1 MDWKME
7 IDASPPRLRS
17 PCVAYRGSRTRLRP
31 LWAWS
36 RRPLR
41 RLEPAREDSRAD
53 GPCLVHLVR
62 KVEGTRPLR
71 EFAQALR
78 AHPPGVEHELV
89 LAMKGFSAPEDARD
103 HLRAVEDLRPR
114 VLFFP
119 DRRFDL
125 GVYFAAAARLRRDRY
140 CFVNSNGRPLVDG
153 WLAKLDAALGGVGVG
168 QVGVTGSWASQ
179 HSWLTYSMGLPSAYR
194 NLMPPASLARR
205 LLLEVELDRYG
216 KARRSLSEAARARLR
231 TLVRVP
237 EELLGFA
244 PFPTPH
250 LRPNTFM
257 ISHAALSEL
266 RLFVVVSKMDTLA
279 LESGRES
286 ITSQLRRLGLTSL
299 VVDRDGAVYGPERW
313 DRSRTLWQG
322 RQEGLLVADNQTRYY
337 AEGDDARRE
346 ILSTLAWGPAADPR
360 PRLSQPRAR

>member
-1 MDWKME
+1 M
-7 IDASPPRLRS
+7 
-17 PCVAYRGSRTRLRP
+17 RP
-31 LWAWS
+31 VWAWT

-41 RLEPAREDSRAD
+41 RLEPVREDGSAG

-62 KVEGTRPLR
+62 KVEGTGPLR
-71 EFAQALR
+71 EFGQALR
-78 AHPPGVEHELV
+78 AHPPGTEYELV
-89 LAMKGFSAPEDARD
+89 LAMKGFSSPQDALP
-103 HLRAVEDLRPR
+103 HLRAVADLEPR
-114 VLFFP
+114 VMFFP

-153 WLAKLDAALGGVGVG
+153 WLAKLDAALSGPGVG

-194 NLMPPASLARR
+194 ELMPPVQVARR
-205 LLLEVELDRYG
+205 LLLDVELDRYG
-216 KARRSLSEAARARLR
+216 KARRSLSESARARLR

-237 EELLGFA
+237 EELLAFDA
-244 PFPTPH
+244 FPTPH

-266 RLFVVVSKMDTLA
+266 CLFVVMSKMDTLA
-279 LESGRES
+279 LESGRRS

-299 VVDRDGAVYGPERW
+299 VVDRDGAVYRPERW
-313 DRSRTLWQG
+313 HRSRTLWQG
-322 RQEGLLVADNQTRYY
+322 QQEGLLVADNQTRHY
-337 AEGDDARRE
+337 ADGDDARRE
-346 ILSTLAWGPAADPR
+346 ILSTFAWGAAADPQ
-360 PRLSQPRAR
+360 PRLSPRRPRS